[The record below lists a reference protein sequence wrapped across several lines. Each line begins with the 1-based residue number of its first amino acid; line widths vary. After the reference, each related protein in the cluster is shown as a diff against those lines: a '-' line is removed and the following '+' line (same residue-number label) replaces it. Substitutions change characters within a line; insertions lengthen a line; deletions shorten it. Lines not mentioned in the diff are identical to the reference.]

1 MTFELT
7 NLGRQILLKAAAGET
22 EIVFTKMQIGDGA
35 KQNPLTA
42 TALKSVKIDNIAF
55 TKFQSGI
62 DFATLTAVV
71 SNSELNSG
79 FRITEAGVFVK
90 DPNSTTNEILYA
102 VGFEDSQTADYVPS
116 KSERLI
122 DLQFDIAMYI
132 GTAENISA
140 TLADAL
146 GYNPGVGKSLAGKT
160 VTPTKTGVSV
170 TAGEG
175 AEIFNDYREQTQT
188 GLVKQGNLAI
198 GEYSSAHGSGT
209 TAGGKCSSAGGSCT
223 QANGEY
229 SKANGLLTV
238 ADGYC
243 SSSEGQLTIA
253 YGDNSHAEGAGSCAK
268 GKSSHTEGNSTT
280 SSGEN
285 SHAEGKSVT
294 ALGDCS
300 HAEGKSSDSANSD
313 YTNETANDTIITAWD
328 TDKFTLAKGV
338 ASHAEGKDCLALGDN
353 SHAEGNQTTASGED
367 SHAEGYETTASG
379 AYSHA
384 EGLFAQATGDN
395 SHAEGS
401 GSTASGV
408 SSHAEGASMARG
420 DYSHAKG
427 SQTTAFGDCSCA
439 EGESYNLASEDY
451 TYNTNLDNIIE
462 DWKVNRFSLARGKA
476 SHCEGTNTLALGDRS
491 HSMGIYT
498 IARGVNSFA
507 GGYFTVAKHIQFVT
521 GKYNTQYNGC
531 EKENGNVDTESQL
544 ASQSLFIIGNGT
556 SEADS
561 NAFRV
566 SADGQCYGLKA
577 FSAQGADFA
586 EYFEWADGNPDNED
600 RRGKFVTLDGDKI
613 KLANDGDYV
622 LGIVTGSGAF
632 IGNGQSE
639 NWHGKYLKDIYG
651 DIVTEETEIPESTD
665 ENTGEV
671 IPAHT
676 VKRFAL
682 NPEYNPNSEYVSREF
697 RKEWSPVGMLGQII
711 LADDGTCTVNGYCKP
726 SVNGVG
732 TASDSGYRVL
742 KRLDESHIKVLVK

>member
-7 NLGRQILLKAAAGET
+7 NLGRQILLKAAAGEI

-35 KQNPLTA
+35 KQDPLTA
-42 TALKSVKIDNIAF
+42 TALKNVKIDNISF
-55 TKFQSGI
+55 TKFQSGVN
-62 DFATLTAVV
+62 FATLTAVV

-146 GYNPGVGKSLAGKT
+146 GYNPGVGKSLAGKM
-160 VTPTKTGVSV
+160 VTPVNTGVSV

-175 AEIFNDYREQTQT
+175 AEIFNDYREQTQS

-198 GEYSSAHGSGT
+198 GEYSHAEGEGT
-209 TAGGKCSSAGGSCT
+209 TAS
-223 QANGEY
+223 GER
-229 SKANGLLTV
+229 AH
-238 ADGYC
+238 A
-243 SSSEGQLTIA
+243 EGAQTNA
-253 YGDNSHAEGAGSCAK
+253 TGVNSHAEGGGTFAIGT
-268 GKSSHTEGNSTT
+268 SSHAEGMLTHAT
-280 SSGEN
+280 GVN
-285 SHAEGKSVT
+285 SHAEGGST
-294 ALGDCS
+294 FADGSSS
-300 HAEGKSSDSANSD
+300 HAEGMLTHASGVSSHAEGGSTTAVGDYSHTEGKSSDNASSD
-313 YTNETANDTIITAWD
+313 YTKETTNNTIITAWN
-328 TDKFTLAKGV
+328 TNKFSLAKGV
-338 ASHAEGKDCLALGDN
+338 ASHIEGKDCLALGDN

-367 SHAEGYETTASG
+367 SHAEGNQTTASG
-379 AYSHA
+379 TYSHA

-395 SHAEGS
+395 SHAEGA

-408 SSHAEGASMARG
+408 SAHAEGSSMARG

-427 SQTTAFGDCSCA
+427 NQTTALGNCSCA

-451 TYNTNLDNIIE
+451 TYNTALDTIIS
-462 DWKVNRFSLARGKA
+462 DWQTNPFSLARGKS
-476 SHCEGTNTLALGDRS
+476 SHCGGTNTLALGDRS
-491 HSMGIYT
+491 RSEGIYT
-498 IARGVNSFA
+498 VAKGVNSYA
-507 GGYFTVAKHIQFVT
+507 GGYYTLARAIQFVF
-521 GKYNTQYNGC
+521 GKHNAEHAGC
-531 EKENGNVDTESQL
+531 ENANGNVDTESQL

-566 SADGQCYGLKA
+566 TADGQCYGLKA

-586 EYFEWADGNPDNED
+586 EYFEWADGNLDSED

-639 NWHGKYLKDIYG
+639 NWHGKYLQDIYG
-651 DIVTEETEIPESTD
+651 DFVTEEIEIPESTD
-665 ENTGEV
+665 ESTGEV
-671 IPAHT
+671 VPAHT

-682 NPEYNPNSEYVSREF
+682 NPEYDPNSEYVSREF
-697 RKEWSPVGMLGQII
+697 RKEWSPVGMLGQIV
-711 LADDGTCTVNGYCKP
+711 LTDDGTCAVNSYCKP
-726 SVNGVG
+726 SENGVG

-742 KRLDESHIKVLVK
+742 KRLDESHVKVLVK

>member
-7 NLGRQILLKAAAGET
+7 NLGRQILLKAAAGEI

-42 TALKSVKIDNIAF
+42 AALKNVKIDNIAF

-102 VGFEDSQTADYVPS
+102 VGFEDSQTADYIPS

-146 GYNPGVGKSLAGKT
+146 GYNPGVGKSLAGKM
-160 VTPTKTGVSV
+160 VTPTNTGVSV

-175 AEIFNDYREQTQT
+175 AEIFNDYREQTQS
-188 GLVKQGNLAI
+188 GLIKQGNLAT

-209 TAGGKCSSAGGSCT
+209 TANGKCSSADGYCT

-229 SKANGLLTV
+229 SKANGGLTV
-238 ADGYC
+238 ADGDC
-243 SSSEGQLTIA
+243 SSSEGQLTVA
-253 YGDNSHAEGAGSCAK
+253 SGDCSHAEGAG
-268 GKSSHTEGNSTT
+268 TRT
-280 SSGEN
+280 SGEN

-294 ALGDCS
+294 ALGYCS
-300 HAEGKSSDSANSD
+300 H
-313 YTNETANDTIITAWD
+313 
-328 TDKFTLAKGV
+328 
-338 ASHAEGKDCLALGDN
+338 
-353 SHAEGNQTTASGED
+353 
-367 SHAEGYETTASG
+367 
-379 AYSHA
+379 
-384 EGLFAQATGDN
+384 
-395 SHAEGS
+395 
-401 GSTASGV
+401 
-408 SSHAEGASMARG
+408 
-420 DYSHAKG
+420 
-427 SQTTAFGDCSCA
+427 A
-439 EGESYNLASEDY
+439 EGESYNVADSDY
-451 TYNTNLDNIIE
+451 TYSTALDTIIS
-462 DWKVNRFSLARGKA
+462 DWKTNPFSLARGKS
-476 SHCEGTNTLALGDRS
+476 SHCGGTNTLALGDRS
-491 HSMGIYT
+491 RSEGIYT
-498 IARGVNSFA
+498 VAKGVNSYA
-507 GGYFTVAKHIQFVT
+507 GGYYTLARAIQFVF
-521 GKYNTQYNGC
+521 GKHNAEYVGC
-531 EKENGNVDTESQL
+531 ENANGNVDTESQL

-566 SADGQCYGLKA
+566 TADGQCYGLKA

-613 KLANDGDYV
+613 KLANGGDYI
-622 LGIVTGSGAF
+622 LGVVTGSGAF

-651 DIVTEETEIPESTD
+651 DIVTEEIEIPESTD

-671 IPAHT
+671 TPAHT

-682 NPEYNPNSEYVSREF
+682 NPEYDPNAEYISREF
-697 RKEWSPVGMLGQII
+697 RKEWSPVGMLGQIV
-711 LADDGTCTVNGYCKP
+711 LTDDGTCTVNGYCKP
-726 SVNGVG
+726 YANGVG

-742 KRLDESHIKVLVK
+742 KRLDETHVKILVK

>member
-300 HAEGKSSDSANSD
+300 HAEGESYNVADSN
-313 YTNETANDTIITAWD
+313 YTYSTALDTII
-328 TDKFTLAKGV
+328 
-338 ASHAEGKDCLALGDN
+338 
-353 SHAEGNQTTASGED
+353 SG
-367 SHAEGYETTASG
+367 
-379 AYSHA
+379 
-384 EGLFAQATGDN
+384 
-395 SHAEGS
+395 
-401 GSTASGV
+401 
-408 SSHAEGASMARG
+408 
-420 DYSHAKG
+420 
-427 SQTTAFGDCSCA
+427 
-439 EGESYNLASEDY
+439 
-451 TYNTNLDNIIE
+451 
-462 DWKVNRFSLARGKA
+462 WKANPFSLARGKS
-476 SHCEGTNTLALGDRS
+476 SHCGGTNTLALGDRS
-491 HSMGIYT
+491 RSEGIYT
-498 IARGVNSFA
+498 VAKGVNSYA
-507 GGYFTVAKHIQFVT
+507 GGYYTLARAIQFVF
-521 GKYNTQYNGC
+521 GKHNAERAGC
-531 EKENGNVDTESQL
+531 ENSNGNVDTESQL

-556 SEADS
+556 AEADS

-586 EYFEWADGNPDNED
+586 EYFEWADGNPGDED